1 MAREGSAGFC
11 SAQTYSP
18 STRSDPLQGPAHR
31 PQPGAVGQRKH
42 NEQLFLIQLPAL
54 CQMY

>member
-42 NEQLFLIQLPAL
+42 KEQLFLIQLPAL